1 MWTNQ
6 HRSKTSTKAND
17 RKESMKNSLI
27 LFLVL
32 IAFLSSCV
40 STPPQKQEA
49 PAPAPAPSANTDKS
63 DALQTRA
70 QELVTGQPG
79 GLAGSQTTATA
90 SPATTSTG
98 TSTAASNDVPAFTP
112 GVLSQEE
119 IAFLENHL
127 NRLQYM
133 VYYDPSVDMQAH
145 IAKTAIA
152 QANRYL
158 IEQLRLTVMDMDQL
172 ERLKADQQMAYQ
184 AETGG
189 SINIMQYLAQKY
201 NADIYVEI
209 ALVAETEVRNNVPYA
224 SARGSMKMYDT
235 STGQLLGTVPFQSPQ
250 VRNTSLD
257 AAVTN
262 AVTASV
268 WAGMPR
274 MIEQSRNLIRGSM
287 ADGVRY
293 ELTLQNPP
301 DGRGMLNFRR
311 ALERYFR
318 VVESGP
324 SSATEAKITISTFQS
339 KNRVENAI
347 YDAAERAGM
356 MDMYPVYS
364 RGRLF
369 VVNSGL

>member
-1 MWTNQ
+1 MN
-6 HRSKTSTKAND
+6 KL
-17 RKESMKNSLI
+17 MI
-27 LFLVL
+27 VL
-32 IAFLSSCV
+32 LCAAIGLSSCV
-40 STPPQKQEA
+40 STPQQQPANPTPGTAEGPGRSEA
-49 PAPAPAPSANTDKS
+49 F
-63 DALQTRA
+63 QTRA

-79 GLAGSQTTATA
+79 GLAGAQTTPAAGSTTGSTTA
-90 SPATTSTG
+90 PAPT
-98 TSTAASNDVPAFTP
+98 NDTPVFTP
-112 GVLSQEE
+112 GVLTQEE

-133 VYYDPSVDMQAH
+133 VYYDPSVDMPAS
-145 IAKTAIA
+145 IAKTAVA

-158 IEQLRLTVMDMDQL
+158 IEQQRLTVMDMDQL
-172 ERLKADQQMAYQ
+172 ERLKADQQTAYQ

-189 SINIMQYLAQKY
+189 SIDIMQYLAQKY
-201 NADIYVEI
+201 NADVYVEI
-209 ALVAETEVRNNVPYA
+209 ALVAETEIRNNVHYA

-250 VRNTSLD
+250 VRNTSTD
-257 AAVTN
+257 AAIAN
-262 AVTASV
+262 AIAASV

-287 ADGVRY
+287 SNGVRY

-301 DGRGMLNFRR
+301 DGRGMINFRR
-311 ALERYFR
+311 TLERYFR
-318 VVESGP
+318 VVDSGP
-324 SSATEAKITISTFQS
+324 SSASEAQITLYTFQT

-356 MDMYPVYS
+356 MDLYPVYS